1 MEKKSNLYSVLFR
14 GVVEMNVD
22 NKTPDKEYDSSL
34 NNMFTTVLKQSI
46 DNAAVGEVRGSE
58 VNELLKG
65 MYFQNKMSKRDIGES
80 R

>member
-1 MEKKSNLYSVLFR
+1 
-14 GVVEMNVD
+14 MNVD

>member
-1 MEKKSNLYSVLFR
+1 LEKKSNLYSVLFR